1 MYYMVSYMHAAPTRR
16 SRESSDASDDE
27 SQERKEI
34 EMTKPLMSKSAAI
47 REATGYVSIAGC
59 GTSYHIYGPY
69 RAAEPRGP
77 STEVTATSYVQAV
90 RIRSG
95 WRAEIALA
103 MMGRLDEDAHWA
115 LERAKNDPYGD
126 HSTRALVEYV
136 IRQIAA

>member
-34 EMTKPLMSKSAAI
+34 EMTKPLSKSAAL
-47 REATGYVSIAGC
+47 REATAYVSIAGS

-126 HSTRALVEYV
+126 HSTRALVDYV
-136 IRQIAA
+136 LRQIAA